1 VRLRLA
7 FQYFGWKIRA
17 CTPTAPSP
25 PTERSHPLSVVIQ
38 AANTMLLQLS
48 DSQPQAESSSP
59 STSDVVLVSLHPR
72 VLVTLPSL
80 AWLHIA

>member
-25 PTERSHPLSVVIQ
+25 PTERSHPLTVVMP
-38 AANTMLLQLS
+38 AANTMLLQLT
-48 DSQPQAESSSP
+48 DSQPQAVSSSP
-59 STSDVVLVSLHPR
+59 STSDVALLLLHSR
-72 VLVTLPSL
+72 VFVTLPSL